1 MVKNDAHK
9 MKALDFKITS
19 SIIKGEKGAIG
30 PSHVA
35 HVLASGID
43 VASVLDTSPE
53 GLYPP
58 FRTTPDSSNKRIA
71 NNVK

>member
-9 MKALDFKITS
+9 MKALDFRKTS
-19 SIIKGEKGAIG
+19 SIIKSEKGAVK
-30 PSHVA
+30 PSHVT
-35 HVLASGID
+35 HVLASDID

-58 FRTTPDSSNKRIA
+58 FSTTP
-71 NNVK
+71 

>member
-9 MKALDFKITS
+9 MKALDFRKTS
-19 SIIKGEKGAIG
+19 SIIKSEKGAVK
-30 PSHVA
+30 PSHVT
-35 HVLASGID
+35 HVLASDID